1 MLLSG
6 VPFIAVV
13 MYVGLIVG
21 THKKIAQNGIRLIGK
36 SKSIYLIA
44 PLAIFI
50 IHFVWAVINLTK
62 DAKYSMHILKLVIF
76 EYPLVLGLMI
86 EVFLETFAYKLS
98 ENEQIVKSKK
108 KKYRNKVVRKSK
120 NLDIIKDNERA
131 RIFFKEY
138 RKVLHAP
145 SA

>member
-1 MLLSG
+1 MLLMG

-13 MYVGLIVG
+13 MYAGLVVG
-21 THKKIAQNGIRLIGK
+21 TYKKIDQSGVRLIGK
-36 SKSIYLIA
+36 SKAIYLVI
-44 PLAIFI
+44 PLAVFI
-50 IHFVWAVINLTK
+50 IHFGWAIINLTRNVR
-62 DAKYSMHILKLVIF
+62 YSLHILKLVIF
-76 EYPLVLGLMI
+76 EYPLVIGMMI

-108 KKYRNKVVRKSK
+108 KKYRNKVVRKNK

-145 SA
+145 TA